1 MHTYV
6 KSLQRI
12 SSRYAPSRVLSFD
25 IVHVFKT
32 LQLIKNR
39 GHASRGLLSK
49 ELGLGEGAIKTLIR
63 HLKMHNMIKTT
74 NTGTH
79 MTDKGEATLLELL
92 SSIPSEMRLPAT
104 TKYSISLG
112 KYNYVVLLKQL
123 GVAMKSGIEQRDAA
137 IKIGAK
143 GATTLLFKDGKFIM
157 PTNTTATTNYDSLKE
172 EPNVYALLTKRLKPE
187 EGDAIIIGSDDA
199 SKRTAEFAAK
209 SAALLTIMG
218 HKNH

>member
-157 PTNTTATTNYDSLKE
+157 PTNTTTNYDSLKE

-209 SAALLTIMG
+209 SAALLTIMS

>member
-157 PTNTTATTNYDSLKE
+157 PTNTTTNYDSLKE